1 MSKQRRVLV
10 KKRCSSNIAAIA
22 RDHATHGLGIST
34 SVEEAMHHDPSTSIS
49 SEDAGL
55 LRGPPSAI
63 PRPLNVSHPRSGE
76 SLPATEE
83 LDAFLSLHM
92 HVDHGMESMHRFVN
106 HKFHENM
113 HSMNEQYNQTMEVLA
128 TSFADMLNKV
138 NGVTEQSSQTQ
149 GALDSFKVE
158 MNAKIMDLADLVQ
171 NKVSRNAL
179 SASFFSSYSCL
190 LFSFRRH

>member
-1 MSKQRRVLV
+1 
-10 KKRCSSNIAAIA
+10 
-22 RDHATHGLGIST
+22 
-34 SVEEAMHHDPSTSIS
+34 
-49 SEDAGL
+49 
-55 LRGPPSAI
+55 
-63 PRPLNVSHPRSGE
+63 
-76 SLPATEE
+76 
-83 LDAFLSLHM
+83 
-92 HVDHGMESMHRFVN
+92 MESMHRFVN